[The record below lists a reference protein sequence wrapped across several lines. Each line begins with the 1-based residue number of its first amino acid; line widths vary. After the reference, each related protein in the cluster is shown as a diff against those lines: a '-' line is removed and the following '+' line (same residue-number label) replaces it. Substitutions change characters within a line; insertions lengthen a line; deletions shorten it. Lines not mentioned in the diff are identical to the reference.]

1 MAQHGKA
8 QDGNAQAGKAQDG
21 MKPAAKQTDPS
32 VEGEQRLSGHGLVA
46 GRHRVLL
53 LMPGGP
59 LLFEFSCAI
68 DGLPLETQ
76 HAAIL
81 AGYRRQADS
90 DGDGRVT
97 WDELLSNDALR
108 AAFLSDAQLDSDET
122 RAAFLRSYDL
132 NRNREVDDDEWPRV
146 FRQTSTRGRTFA
158 VLNRDDDRDWNREQ
172 SPLFTVLDVNND
184 QRLDAAE
191 CRGARAVLRQLD
203 ADDDERLTQA
213 EISASRVETAGM
225 PTQSVRRSLEPALAW
240 DVSSR
245 TDWEALL
252 AALQGVYGAGGPLKA
267 GCFPLRPAFFAQ
279 LDRDRNQRLSRR
291 ELEALVALPPTASW
305 SIDWPQ
311 TSSVSPAMAAA
322 ASVPRPTAEPSVP
335 ASGNRPAVQ
344 RTGRLA
350 LSSWQADGESLDP
363 PMLDPSGEIWRLA
376 AGELR
381 MAIFSLNN
389 PGSGNEAAQVRV
401 VAGFPPDALWTVA
414 DMDADGQLLGRE
426 IELFESRLLTLDRD
440 QSGTV
445 SRDELP
451 ELVWLAVVRGSTPA
465 GVIRPPARRS
475 RPSLAASAPG
485 VGARASSNAN
495 GTPSAVADGVSND
508 AAPPWFDSLDA
519 NGDGLISQREFPG
532 ERSLFER
539 LDTDR
544 DGQLTLQE
552 ANQK

>member
-1 MAQHGKA
+1 MSKENTSR
-8 QDGNAQAGKAQDG
+8 DGRTTVAA
-21 MKPAAKQTDPS
+21 PAEQPS
-32 VEGEQRLSGHGLVA
+32 AGEQPPPPGGGLVA

-59 LLFEFSCAI
+59 MLFEFSCAI
-68 DGLPLETQ
+68 DGLPLEAH
-76 HAAIL
+76 HAEIL

-132 NRNREVDDDEWPRV
+132 NRNREVDNEEWPRV

-172 SPLFTVLDVNND
+172 SPLFTVLDLDND

-191 CRGARAVLRQLD
+191 CRGAPAVLWQLD

-213 EISASRVETAGM
+213 EVSASRVETAGM
-225 PTQSVRRSLEPALAW
+225 PTRSVRRSLEPAFAW

-245 TDWEALL
+245 TDWDMLL
-252 AALQGVYGAGGPLKA
+252 TALQGVYSAGGPLKA
-267 GCFPLRPAFFAQ
+267 GCFPQRPAFFAQ

-291 ELEALVALPPTASW
+291 ELEALVESPPTASW
-305 SIDWPQ
+305 SIDWPK
-311 TSSVSPAMAAA
+311 TSPVSPAMAAA
-322 ASVPRPTAEPSVP
+322 ASVARPTAEPSVT
-335 ASGNRPAVQ
+335 ASGNRPAVP
-344 RTGRLA
+344 RTGHLA
-350 LSSWQADGESLDP
+350 LSGWKADRESLGP
-363 PMLDPSGEIWRLA
+363 PLLDPSGESWQLS

-381 MAIFSLNN
+381 MAIFALNN
-389 PGSGNEAAQVRV
+389 PGNGNEAAQVRV
-401 VAGFPPDALWTVA
+401 VAGFPPDALWPVA

-440 QSGTV
+440 RSGTV

-465 GVIRPPARRS
+465 GVIGPPARRS
-475 RPSLAASAPG
+475 RPSSAAG
-485 VGARASSNAN
+485 VSGGGAQSSSNAD
-495 GTPSAVADGVSND
+495 GTPAAVADGVSTD

-532 ERSLFER
+532 ERSLFKR
-539 LDTDR
+539 LDADR